1 MKKPDLNKL
10 GKKQL
15 IRLIELPNH
24 LKESMLAVIALGEV
38 TATEVAKET
47 GKSRASESDHLNQ
60 LERIGYLN
68 RRYSARKVYFS
79 PA

>member
-24 LKESMLAVIALGEV
+24 LKETMLAVIALGET

-47 GKSRASESDHLNQ
+47 GKSRSSESDHLNNW
-60 LERIGYLN
+60 RG
-68 RRYSARKVYFS
+68 SDT
-79 PA
+79 